1 MQKHPR
7 MQACG
12 LPLHPSTL
20 LEYMATK
27 GIHNIITVPGSSDVE
42 VKKSHFLCTLKN
54 VRSEDEARA
63 FIEEVR
69 KTHYDAR
76 HNCFAMRIGTPD
88 KVFERSSDDGEPQGT
103 AGKPM
108 LDILK
113 GAELYDVC
121 AVVTRYFGGML
132 LGTGGLVRAY
142 SDSLK
147 EGLAASEIA
156 ELTKGAVLKITA
168 DYGLAEKVKRMAVT
182 EGACTLN
189 EEYGAECT
197 LTYLVRQD
205 AEQSFNARLTAVS
218 NGQLEAVKERE
229 VLFAGGT
236 RPVLYD

>member
-1 MQKHPR
+1 
-7 MQACG
+7 
-12 LPLHPSTL
+12 
-20 LEYMATK
+20 MATK

-42 VKKSHFLCTLKN
+42 VKKSHFLCALKN

-121 AVVTRYFGGML
+121 AVVTRYFGGTL

-147 EGLAASEIA
+147 EGLASSEIA
-156 ELTKGAVLKITA
+156 ELAKGVELRISAG
-168 DYGLAEKVKRMAVT
+168 YGLAEKVKRMAAAEDGT
-182 EGACTLN
+182 YTLK
-189 EEYGAECT
+189 EEYGAECI
-197 LTYLVRQD
+197 LTYLVRTEQEQD
-205 AEQSFNARLTAVS
+205 FKARLTAVS
-218 NGQLEAVKERE
+218 NGQLEAVKQRE
-229 VLFAGGT
+229 LLFAGGSK
-236 RPVLYD
+236 PVLYD

>member
-1 MQKHPR
+1 MTAK
-7 MQACG
+7 C
-12 LPLHPSTL
+12 
-20 LEYMATK
+20 
-27 GIHNIITVPGSSDVE
+27 IHNIITIPGSSDIE

-54 VRSEDEARA
+54 VRSEEEARA
-63 FIEEVR
+63 FIDEVR

-76 HNCFAMRIGTPD
+76 HNCFAMRLGSPD

-121 AVVTRYFGGML
+121 AVVTRYFGGTL

-147 EGLAASEIA
+147 EGLASSEIA
-156 ELTKGAVLKITA
+156 ELTKGTELQITA
-168 DYGLAEKVKRMAVT
+168 GYGLAEKVKRMAAA
-182 EGACTLN
+182 EGAYTLK

-197 LTYLVRQD
+197 LTYLVRQEQ
-205 AEQSFNARLTAVS
+205 EQSFNAKLTAIS
-218 NGQLEAVKERE
+218 NGQLEAVRVRE
-229 VLFAGGT
+229 LLFAGT
-236 RPVLYD
+236 SRPVLYD

>member
-1 MQKHPR
+1 
-7 MQACG
+7 
-12 LPLHPSTL
+12 
-20 LEYMATK
+20 MATL

-42 VKKSHFLCTLKN
+42 VKKSHFLCALKN
-54 VRSEDEARA
+54 VRSEDEARS
-63 FIEEVR
+63 FIDEIR

-121 AVVTRYFGGML
+121 AVVTRYFGGTL

-156 ELTKGAVLKITA
+156 ELTKGAELKITA
-168 DYGLAEKVKRMAVT
+168 GYGLAEKVKRMAAA
-182 EGACTLN
+182 EGAYTLK

-197 LTYLVRQD
+197 LTYLVRLEQ
-205 AEQSFNARLTAVS
+205 EQSFNAKLTAVS
-218 NGQLEAVKERE
+218 NGQLEAVRERE
-229 VLFAGGT
+229 LLFAGAAK
-236 RPVLYD
+236 PVIYD

>member
-1 MQKHPR
+1 
-7 MQACG
+7 
-12 LPLHPSTL
+12 
-20 LEYMATK
+20 MAVN
-27 GIHNIITVPGSSDVE
+27 GRHNIITIPGSSDVE
-42 VKKSHFLCTLKN
+42 IRKSHFLCTLKN

-69 KTHYDAR
+69 KIHYDAR

-88 KVFERSSDDGEPQGT
+88 RVFERSSDDGEPQGT

-121 AVVTRYFGGML
+121 AVVTRYFGGTL

-147 EGLAASEIA
+147 DGLAASEIA
-156 ELTKGAVLKITA
+156 ELTRGVELRIAA
-168 DYGLAEKVKRMAVT
+168 GYGLAEKVKRMAAN
-182 EGACTLN
+182 EGAYTLN

-197 LTYLVRQD
+197 LTYLVRLNS
-205 AEQSFNARLTAVS
+205 EESFNARLTAVS
-218 NGQLEAVKERE
+218 NGQLEAIRVRE
-229 VLFAGGT
+229 LLFAGVSK
-236 RPVLYD
+236 PVLYD